1 MPLHVELSGNL
12 VPVKKA
18 TQPRSFL
25 FQSFRE
31 NRLVIPIKVMSGYRT
46 GQAVRALGC
55 AKPPNRALALRSGTA
70 AGKPVAPCPS
80 CARP

>member
-1 MPLHVELSGNL
+1 MFSAPCQVVEGMPLHVELSGNL

-46 GQAVRALGC
+46 GQAVTALGLC
-55 AKPPNRALALRSGTA
+55 QAT
-70 AGKPVAPCPS
+70 
-80 CARP
+80 